1 MKSPAKQLSC
11 NMNAPQT
18 AFASYRIEEVFMVKI
33 IERITYRDDDTLEN
47 TDRKIEI
54 PGRVVGSQMVAGV
67 LNIMGWHLVMIDRE
81 HLTSVQIDGENENDL
96 LELKRLLEKTTMKIS
111 IQVNLNLPDF

>member
-1 MKSPAKQLSC
+1 
-11 NMNAPQT
+11 
-18 AFASYRIEEVFMVKI
+18 MVKI

-67 LNIMGWHLVMIDRE
+67 LGWHLVMIDRE

-111 IQVNLNLPDF
+111 IQVKLNLPDF

>member
-1 MKSPAKQLSC
+1 
-11 NMNAPQT
+11 
-18 AFASYRIEEVFMVKI
+18 MVKI

-47 TDRKIEI
+47 TERKIEI

-67 LNIMGWHLVMIDRE
+67 LNIMGWHLVMIDHE

-111 IQVNLNLPDF
+111 IQAKLNLPDS

>member
-1 MKSPAKQLSC
+1 
-11 NMNAPQT
+11 
-18 AFASYRIEEVFMVKI
+18 MVKI

-81 HLTSVQIDGENENDL
+81 HLTSVQIDGENESDL
-96 LELKRLLEKTTMKIS
+96 LELKRLLVHSGQLESSGFLNCRKKIVFES
-111 IQVNLNLPDF
+111 NFTVPNNS

>member
-1 MKSPAKQLSC
+1 
-11 NMNAPQT
+11 
-18 AFASYRIEEVFMVKI
+18 MVKI

-47 TDRKIEI
+47 TERKIEI
-54 PGRVVGSQMVAGV
+54 PGRVVGSQMTAGV
-67 LNIMGWHLVMIDRE
+67 LNIMGWHLVMIARE